1 MSVDIRRPDGRVDAD
16 ANAGATAPAADPG
29 GTRLL
34 EATDEY
40 GAVELL
46 HELGCTDGLPVIV
59 PTAPRVERMVLASG
73 LDSDL
78 VLGEVGPNLGA
89 ATVEKVAVAAVRAG
103 RLPDHMPV
111 VVAAV
116 RAVCDPAFDLTEVQ
130 STTHCLAPLI
140 LVNGP
145 ARHACGPI
153 ASGFGA
159 LGPGFRANATIGRAL
174 RLCLI
179 NLGGAHPGTSDMA
192 LLGHP
197 GKFTYCLAEDEEAS
211 PFTPLHVGR
220 GFDADDSTVTVVGV
234 EAPHS
239 VICVTDADDADSPN
253 RVLRTLAASL
263 ANVGSNNAHLRG
275 GCAVVVL
282 NPDHAGV
289 LAGAGYDRRTLAEAL
304 CEQAGNRRG
313 ALRALNPAMAGH
325 GTDED
330 FVRCFRSP
338 DDIVIVHAGG
348 SGLYSMV
355 MPSWC
360 AGPHQNRAVT
370 QPIELNPACE
380 VPGLG

>member
-1 MSVDIRRPDGRVDAD
+1 MSIDLEREPAGPAATGQDST
-16 ANAGATAPAADPG
+16 AGAGA
-29 GTRLL
+29 LL
-34 EATDEY
+34 EAGDEY

-59 PTAPRVERMVLASG
+59 PTPERVERMVLASG
-73 LDSDL
+73 LDGDL

-89 ATVEKVAVAAVRAG
+89 ATVEKVAVAAVMAG
-103 RLPDHMPV
+103 CLPDHVPV
-111 VVAAV
+111 VLAAV
-116 RAVCDPAFDLTEVQ
+116 QAVCDPSFDLTEVQ
-130 STTHCLAPLI
+130 STTHCLAPLV

-159 LGPGFRANATIGRAL
+159 LGPGFRANAAIGRAL

-179 NLGGAHPGTSDMA
+179 NLGGARPGTSDMA

-197 GKFTYCLAEDEEAS
+197 GKFTYSLAEDEQGS

-220 GFDADDSTVTVVGV
+220 GFAADDSTVTVVGV

-239 VICVTDADDADSPN
+239 VMCVTDADNPESPQW
-253 RVLRTLAASL
+253 VLRTIAAVL

-289 LAGAGYDRRTLAEAL
+289 LARAGYDRGTVAEAL
-304 CEQAGNRRG
+304 CELAGNRRG
-313 ALRALNPAMAGH
+313 VLRSINPAMAGR
-325 GTDED
+325 GGDDD
-330 FVRCFRSP
+330 FLACFRSP

-370 QPIELNPACE
+370 WPIDLNPSCE
-380 VPGLG
+380 IPGLR